1 MPVHT
6 TTTATLS
13 AAALSLRTNVPQRGG
28 SKRFHLGQQWSS
40 SSNSNSNGW
49 IRCSRSR
56 PTPFGV
62 SVSLPFAA
70 LGGGSRLARM
80 LLGGCGAYA
89 ALLTI
94 HTWGGTKPTA
104 MVRACRPDMTER
116 RGGVERK

>member
-6 TTTATLS
+6 TTTTLS

-28 SKRFHLGQQWSS
+28 SKHFHLGQQWSS
-40 SSNSNSNGW
+40 SSSNGW
-49 IRCSRSR
+49 IRCSRR
-56 PTPFGV
+56 HPTPFGV
-62 SVSLPFAA
+62 PVSLPFAA

-94 HTWGGTKPTA
+94 HTWDGTRTTT